1 MDHWASE
8 KKEYLEQRPVID
20 TLLTAQSQIKLF
32 DGYKDQYQ
40 ASHQRVKELNSL
52 GAQIKELNYRDV
64 DFITQQLQEV
74 DTKWKELDDLAT
86 VKSKW
91 LQDEF
96 EKQTLMEKLRLE
108 FAEKVTALNRWYKDS
123 IQVLADATFGDSL
136 EEVIAYKETLDKNDA
151 TIHETSKA
159 KKTDLEEVGKQ
170 MDALG
175 VKDNKY
181 TMLTLADMNDR
192 EANMEEAI
200 VKYKVP
206 TMFLVSFTVS
216 RKLMPQSFLVKKQ
229 WKPRG
234 RSLLPRRRLS
244 KNSST
249 PRKASLMHLLVM

>member
-1 MDHWASE
+1 MDHWAAE

-52 GAQIKELNYRDV
+52 GAQIRELNYRDM
-64 DFITQQLQEV
+64 DFVNQQLQEV
-74 DTKWKELDDLAT
+74 DSKWKELEDQASA
-86 VKSKW
+86 KSKW
-91 LQDEF
+91 LQDEL
-96 EKQTLMEKLRLE
+96 EKQNLMEKLRLE

-136 EEVIAYKETLDKNDA
+136 EEVISYKETLDKNDSSM
-151 TIHETSKA
+151 HETSKA
-159 KKTDLEEVGKQ
+159 KKSDLEEVGKQ

-181 TMLTLADMNDR
+181 TMLTLADMNAR

-200 VKYKVP
+200 VKYKVV
-206 TMFLVSFTVS
+206 FL
-216 RKLMPQSFLVKKQ
+216 
-229 WKPRG
+229 
-234 RSLLPRRRLS
+234 LLT
-244 KNSST
+244 K
-249 PRKASLMHLLVM
+249 